1 MSIIDRIRNAIA
13 TPAAAGNVDV
23 HYSLGA
29 IDQVRKLSPAQMYR
43 TQPHLRAV
51 VEFRAIN
58 VAQLGLHVF
67 NRADNDGRVRSR
79 DSIAARLLRR
89 PNANQTQYELIRDLV
104 SDLSLYGVAFWA
116 LAPDADA
123 DSGWTIRPIP
133 PTWVSGYSGGTVW
146 DPAWIHVL
154 PPGGTPVKLPA
165 REFIIF
171 RDYIPGLS
179 SMATTPVEA
188 LRDVLV
194 EQLEAWQFRRQIW
207 KRGGRVGTYL
217 SRPKDAPV
225 WTEAAAERFRRDWNQ
240 FQSGGARAGSTPLLE
255 DGMEIRRIG
264 FSAREEEWAEAT
276 KLSLQT
282 VAAVYHISPAMIT
295 GEGGSSHSAMREF
308 RSMLYTESLGPV
320 ITMISA
326 RINHFLI
333 PRIDPESVEY
343 AEFNIEAKLAGNFEE
358 QAAIFST
365 ATGAPWMTV
374 NEARAR
380 RNLPAVDGGDDLVVP
395 LNVIKGG
402 QASPQSGEAPA
413 LAVENERDGQ

>member
-1 MSIIDRIRNAIA
+1 MSILDKLRNAI
-13 TPAAAGNVDV
+13 TNPTSGNVNL

-29 IDQVRKLSPAQMYR
+29 VDTIRKISPAQMYR

-51 VEFRAIN
+51 VDFRAVN

-67 NRADNDGRVRSR
+67 RRAANNDRVRSR
-79 DSIAARLLRR
+79 DSITARLLNR
-89 PNANQTQYELIRDLV
+89 PNPSQTTYEIIRDLV
-104 SDLSLYGVAFWA
+104 ADLSLYGVAFWA
-116 LAPDADA
+116 LAPDADS

-133 PTWVSGYSGGTVW
+133 PTWVSGYSGGTMW
-146 DPAWIHVL
+146 DPEWIHVV
-154 PPGGTPVKLPA
+154 PPSGIPSKLPA

-171 RDYIPGLS
+171 RDYIPGLT
-179 SMATTPVEA
+179 SMASTPVEA
-188 LRDVLV
+188 LRDILI
-194 EQLEAWQFRRQIW
+194 EQLEAWEFRRQIW
-207 KRGGRVGTYL
+207 KRGGRVGTYI

-225 WTEAAAERFRRDWNQ
+225 WDEAAADRFRRDWNQ
-240 FQSGGARAGSTPLLE
+240 FQAGGARAGSTPLLE
-255 DGMEIRRIG
+255 DGMEIRRVG
-264 FSAREEEWAEAT
+264 YSAREEEWAEAT

-282 VAAVYHISPAMIT
+282 VASVYHIAPSMVG
-295 GEGGSSHSAMREF
+295 GEGGSSHASMREF

-320 ITMISA
+320 ITMIA
-326 RINHFLI
+326 NRITTFLI
-333 PRIDPESVEY
+333 PHVDPESTEY

-380 RNLPAVDGGDDLVVP
+380 RNLPTIDGGDDLVVP